1 MDKAVGKCNVSMRFL
16 SIIIKLKLAGIIV
29 LIYPGN
35 LYLSEITKLRNIALK
50 DVQS

>member
-29 LIYPGN
+29 LIYIILIN
-35 LYLSEITKLRNIALK
+35 DRL
-50 DVQS
+50 